1 MTSPGA
7 LQAADEAWA
16 HWQAMPM
23 PLHQFEGDLLV
34 LKGSILMYAPWPRP
48 MRCLRVRPR

>member
-1 MTSPGA
+1 
-7 LQAADEAWA
+7 
-16 HWQAMPM
+16 MPM

-34 LKGSILMYAPWPRP
+34 LRGSILMYTAPRWPRP